1 MNPKTVIAVLNRGDQ
16 KMKAIFYSTLAMLLT
31 LMFLSGCTKEPTSPD
46 DSYNPKIIPA
56 EFVSGVTNPFFPLTP
71 RKIFHYR
78 AVTNEGTETNKAYVT
93 RDTKQVIGVT
103 CVVVADSVWLNGV
116 LIEATFDWYAQHQ
129 DGTVWYFGEAV
140 DNYENGKLKDHDGA
154 WTAGVDGAK
163 PGIIMEANPKVGDV
177 YRQELYK
184 GEAED
189 MAEVLSL
196 KESVSVPFGSF
207 QNCLRTR
214 EWTPLEPGKES
225 NKFYMSGVGFVMEIY
240 TKGESK
246 KVELID
252 ITTR

>member
-1 MNPKTVIAVLNRGDQ
+1 MNRKTLIAALNRGDQ

-31 LMFLSGCTKEPTSPD
+31 LMFLAGSTKAPTSPG

-56 EFVSGVTNPFFPLTP
+56 KFVSTVTNPFFPLTP
-71 RKIFHYR
+71 GKIFHYR
-78 AVTNEGTETNKAYVT
+78 AVTNEGTETNRVYVT
-93 RDTKQVIGVT
+93 RDTKQVMGVT
-103 CVVVADSVWLNGV
+103 CMVVADSVWLNGV
-116 LIEATFDWYAQHQ
+116 LLEATFDWYAQHQ

-140 DNYENGKLKDHDGA
+140 DNYKNGKLKDHDGG

-163 PGIIMEANPKVGDV
+163 PGIIVQANPKVGGV
-177 YRQELYK
+177 YRQEFYK

-196 KESVSVPFGSF
+196 KESVRVPFGAF

-214 EWTPLEPGKES
+214 EWSPLEPS
-225 NKFYMSGVGFVMEIY
+225 NEANKLYAPGVGCVMEIS
-240 TKGESK
+240 TKGGSE